1 MYFRKISP
9 KTIFLYSEASILP
22 RSLSAALQISFSK
35 PTLAVF
41 MSSILFL
48 QSSHKIGKKSEFIKS
63 YLRNLYRE
71 NGNSSKNGSFF
82 TNFCLRI
89 LYYIYIKYRIF
100 FAHELKSGK
109 FRKIQLANY
118 KLDIK
123 YTQTKHQTF
132 PTMSHCIKSQQ
143 MRYFTGF
150 AFCRDRKKWDISKI
164 PFAPTNNPAERPC
177 CVV

>member
-1 MYFRKISP
+1 MGR
-9 KTIFLYSEASILP
+9 
-22 RSLSAALQISFSK
+22 
-35 PTLAVF
+35 
-41 MSSILFL
+41 
-48 QSSHKIGKKSEFIKS
+48 
-63 YLRNLYRE
+63 
-71 NGNSSKNGSFF
+71 FF

-100 FAHELKSGK
+100 FAYELKSGK

-150 AFCRDRKKWDISKI
+150 AFCRDRKSGTFQKYHSLRQTTLQNVPAVLFSLIDSFQPPSFCSFLQRIIVHYRKI
-164 PFAPTNNPAERPC
+164 G
-177 CVV
+177 